1 MIPHCN
7 DKHETKRKRGRPS
20 KTQKKADYGMSR
32 DPKAYFK
39 QRLSVL
45 MDDMFYIYEGSKED
59 TKPILSRAND
69 DCNDIDEEKF
79 NKQNTELRILL
90 EEYLAQEDENRHQK
104 SCDSSKPMVLQE
116 YDRTGKLPLIETYQS
131 DDEEEIC
138 QPNPVK
144 TSRTSYLTIKEPIKQ
159 FCTGSLE
166 KLPQE
171 KQEILIEN
179 QDSIFNAPTYQEQIE
194 TVIKL
199 IYSKDRKDKC
209 GPTAIGRLFGV
220 SGGTIAEHQKRMSG
234 KRRELIG
241 RPALLDEEQLQIVDL
256 FIQQQNTKHDAP
268 TVNQINDFV
277 FCSFAI
283 SLKPNTLHKI
293 LQKSSVKP
301 VIGIPLENTRAEV
314 PLEVIQSHY
323 SRLQEILE
331 YEKVPPA
338 FVLNVDES
346 GFQEFSD
353 ASKQTVY
360 VPKSYEYNETYV
372 SVNRSAK
379 RNTMIG
385 CIGMDG
391 TALIPLIVTPYKT
404 VERSLLLQGYGPD
417 KCVLV
422 QQDAGFVTSQIFA
435 FWADHVLFP
444 YVLQKRMAYGYEGIV
459 ILFLD
464 GCSAHFSD
472 YFMDECTYYGIYP
485 IKEPPGTSDQIQQL
499 DLGIFGI
506 QKALQTKHY
515 KGDCRAND
523 KAIIEIVN
531 SWRKATTP
539 DNVVSAFHQSGLYVN
554 STSECDGYVCADISK
569 ARAVRGIEHKP
580 CHDVI
585 TGRQSV
591 QIFSLN

>member
-1 MIPHCN
+1 MIPHCQN
-7 DKHETKRKRGRPS
+7 KQETKGKRGRPR
-20 KTQKKADYGMSR
+20 KNQKKADDITHT
-32 DPKAYFK
+32 DPKAYLK
-39 QRLSVL
+39 QRLSEL
-45 MDDMFYIYEGSKED
+45 MDEMFYIYEGSNED
-59 TKPILSRAND
+59 TKPILSRASQD
-69 DCNDIDEEKF
+69 DCKDIDEETF
-79 NKQNTELRILL
+79 YKQNKELQILL
-90 EEYLAQEDENRHQK
+90 EEYLVNEEENRHKK
-104 SCDSSKPMVLQE
+104 SNDSSKPMVLQDYE
-116 YDRTGKLPLIETYQS
+116 KTGKLPLIETID
-131 DDEEEIC
+131 DDEELC
-138 QPNPVK
+138 QANPVK
-144 TSRTSYLTIKEPIKQ
+144 TSRTSYLTMKDPIKA
-159 FCTGSLE
+159 FCPGSLQ

-171 KQEILIEN
+171 KQDILTEN
-179 QDSIFNAPTYQEQIE
+179 QELIFNASSYQQQVE

-199 IYSKDRKDKC
+199 IYSSDRRDKS

-220 SGGTIAEHQKRMSG
+220 TGGTIAEHYKRMQG

-241 RPALLDEEQLQIVDL
+241 RPALLDEDQLQIVEL
-256 FIQQQNTKHDAP
+256 FIQQQNTKQDPP
-268 TVNQINDFV
+268 TIGQIIDFI

-283 SLKPNTLHKI
+283 STKANTLHKI
-293 LQKSSVKP
+293 LKRSEGVKP
-301 VIGIPLENTRAEV
+301 VTGIPLESTRAEV

-323 SRLQEILE
+323 SRLEEILE

-353 ASKQTVY
+353 SGKQIVY
-360 VPKSYEYNETYV
+360 VPKTYEGTETYF

-391 TALIPLIVTPYKT
+391 SALIPLIVTPYKT
-404 VERSLLLQGYGPD
+404 VQRTLLLQGYGPD

-444 YVLQKRMAYGYEGIV
+444 YVLQKRKLHGYEGTV

-506 QKALQTKHY
+506 QKALQTKHI
-515 KGDCRAND
+515 KGDYRAND

-554 STSECDGYVCADISK
+554 STSECEGYVCADISK
-569 ARAVRGIEHKP
+569 ARAVRGIQHMP

-585 TGRQSV
+585 VGRQSV
-591 QIFSLN
+591 QIVSMN